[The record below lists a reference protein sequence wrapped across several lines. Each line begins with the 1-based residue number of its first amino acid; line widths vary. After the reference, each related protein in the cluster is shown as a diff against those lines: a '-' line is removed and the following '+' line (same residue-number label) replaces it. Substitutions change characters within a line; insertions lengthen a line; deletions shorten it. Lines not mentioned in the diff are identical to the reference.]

1 MPRFWFSLSQ
11 VTNRAVIT
19 VVLPTPPGPTEVVTL
34 TCESDGPVSLLPSSD
49 PLQFSL
55 VTYNHPLTFTIVA
68 DELLDDAVAEYR
80 FSVVCT
86 ASSTLQVMV
95 EC

>member
-1 MPRFWFSLSQ
+1 M
-11 VTNRAVIT
+11 
-19 VVLPTPPGPTEVVTL
+19 VLPSRPGPTEVVTL
-34 TCESDGPVSLLPSSD
+34 TCETSGPVSLLPSTY

-55 VTYNHPLTFTIVA
+55 ETYNHPLTFTIVA
-68 DELLDDAVAEYR
+68 DELLDDAVAEYS

-86 ASSTLQVMV
+86 ATSTLQVMV